1 MPDDVVTESALWLA
15 FEAAREAAVAYER
28 ERCRQIALSVAGMFQ
43 SGARSEEFSGAW
55 RRAAEQV
62 AREITTN
69 TQIC

>member
-1 MPDDVVTESALWLA
+1 MPDAVTESALWTA
-15 FEAAREAAVAYER
+15 IEAVRNGAVAYER

-43 SGARSEEFSGAW
+43 SGARSEDFAGAW